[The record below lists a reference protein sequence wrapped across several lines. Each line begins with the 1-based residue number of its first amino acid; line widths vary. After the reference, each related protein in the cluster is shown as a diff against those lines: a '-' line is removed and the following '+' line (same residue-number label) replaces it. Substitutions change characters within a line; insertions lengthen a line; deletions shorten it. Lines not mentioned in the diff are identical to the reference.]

1 MAFEVLDVV
10 FLYFPI
16 ICLYVLSSVLWYT
29 LRFPQMMSGS
39 SLTPVVCRRAHVL
52 LCFWFVFLRRVYPML
67 PVSLDCPFC
76 SRTCIN
82 TSYFVTRQ
90 NNFMLTSIYNDEL
103 NDSKILTH
111 VLFKENLY
119 LKIKYYN
126 FIYLIRN
133 PES

>member
-1 MAFEVLDVV
+1 
-10 FLYFPI
+10 
-16 ICLYVLSSVLWYT
+16 
-29 LRFPQMMSGS
+29 
-39 SLTPVVCRRAHVL
+39 
-52 LCFWFVFLRRVYPML
+52 ML

-76 SRTCIN
+76 SRAFIN

>member
-1 MAFEVLDVV
+1 
-10 FLYFPI
+10 
-16 ICLYVLSSVLWYT
+16 
-29 LRFPQMMSGS
+29 
-39 SLTPVVCRRAHVL
+39 
-52 LCFWFVFLRRVYPML
+52 
-67 PVSLDCPFC
+67 
-76 SRTCIN
+76 
-82 TSYFVTRQ
+82 
-90 NNFMLTSIYNDEL
+90 MLTSIYNDEL